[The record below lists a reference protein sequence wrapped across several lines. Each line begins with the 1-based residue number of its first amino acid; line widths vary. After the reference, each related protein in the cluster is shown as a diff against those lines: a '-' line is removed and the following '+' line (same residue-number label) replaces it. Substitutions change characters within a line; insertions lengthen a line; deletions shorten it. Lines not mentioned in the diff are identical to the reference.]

1 MARKTRK
8 TAVRVGVTGRSVAY
22 VQEVGKGGKLGKA
35 KPVVITTVRVGA
47 AGQVKKRGKRR

>member
-1 MARKTRK
+1 MTKKTRK

-22 VQEVGKGGKLGKA
+22 VQEVGKSGKLGKA

-47 AGQVKKRGKRR
+47 ATKAKRRRK